1 MHCFSAQS
9 MVTDGNTLDWAPIRR
24 EKRTRKER
32 AAVVGFLV
40 VGIVEKRGSGI
51 ITVLFRRFVRRFD
64 AKYYFQREDSF
75 VSN

>member
-24 EKRTRKER
+24 EKRTSKER

-40 VGIVEKRGSGI
+40 VGVVEKRGSGI
-51 ITVLFRRFVRRFD
+51 ITVLFRRFVGRFD
-64 AKYYFQREDSF
+64 AKYCFQREDSF